1 MNEHRSAPG
10 EWSVMYNLG
19 ALAFY
24 FFWIMAVTGVYL
36 FVFFETSIS
45 GVFDSVQALTDG
57 HFYIGGV
64 MRSLHRYAS
73 AGMAIVVTLHLAK
86 EMSMKRFTGARVF
99 SWISGVPL
107 LWLLFASAIGG
118 YWLVWDDR
126 AQYIAQTI
134 ATMSDTLPIV
144 VEPMAFGLIEDSR
157 VSDRFFTLL
166 IFLHVGIPLSL
177 LLGMFIHIKQ
187 ISNAKAFPKRGL
199 ACAVLFSLLVV
210 SVVHPATSGVP
221 ANMDQ
226 PLRTISIDWI
236 YMNAFPLVD
245 HVGAGTFW
253 LVILGITG
261 ALLALPIF
269 VRDKKKIIAEV
280 DPEFCNGCGWC
291 FIDCPYDAIYM
302 KEHDFKEGHQQSVV
316 ISDKCVGC
324 GICAGACPTATPFK
338 SVNKAF
344 SGINL
349 TDEHNADIL
358 VRVQESL
365 AKKEGDKVLVVGCH
379 HGPVLSQLQSAS
391 VDTLGVEC
399 IGQLPPS
406 YIDYLCRRDGVA
418 AVVLTGCSSG
428 NCFHRLGIEI
438 QEGRLAHEREPH
450 LRYQD
455 VAGQVV
461 TCWAGKGGEKQL
473 EQSVREVQEELI
485 SSEVKAK

>member
-1 MNEHRSAPG
+1 
-10 EWSVMYNLG
+10 
-19 ALAFY
+19 
-24 FFWIMAVTGVYL
+24 MAVTGVYL

-45 GVFDSVQALTDG
+45 GVFDSVQAITEG
-57 HFYIGGV
+57 HFYIGGL

-73 AGMAIVVTLHLAK
+73 AGMAIVVTLHLVK

-107 LWLLFASAIGG
+107 LWLLFASALVG

-126 AQYIAQTI
+126 AQYIAQTT
-134 ATMSDTLPIV
+134 ATLFDTLPIV
-144 VEPMAFGLIEDSR
+144 VEPMAFGFIEDAR

-187 ISNAKAFPKRGL
+187 ISDAKAFPDRGL
-199 ACAVLFSLLVV
+199 AGAVLFGLLVI

-221 ANMDQ
+221 ADMDQ

-245 HVGAGTFW
+245 HVGPGTFW
-253 LVILGITG
+253 IVVLGVTG

-269 VRDKKKIIAEV
+269 IRDKEKIIAAV

-291 FIDCPYDAIYM
+291 FIDCPYDAVYM
-302 KEHDFKEGHQQSVV
+302 KDHDFKEGHRQSVV

-349 TDEHNADIL
+349 TNETNADIL
-358 VRVQESL
+358 VRVQSSLESK
-365 AKKEGDKVLVVGCH
+365 AEDKDKVLVVGCH
-379 HGPVLSQLQSAS
+379 HGPKLKQLESDS
-391 VDTLGVEC
+391 VDTLAVEC

-406 YIDYLCRRDGVA
+406 YIDYLCRKDGLA
-418 AVVLTGCSSG
+418 AVLLTGCSSG
-428 NCFHRLGIEI
+428 DCFHRLGIEI

-455 VAGQVV
+455 VAGQVA
-461 TCWAGKGGEKQL
+461 TCWAGSGGEKQL
-473 EQSVREVQEELI
+473 ETSLREVQEALGNAHEI
-485 SSEVKAK
+485 G